1 MRIPFNLQSLIS
13 LGALSSNQQD
23 SSLFDG
29 SLADNNIPFGSGMLS
44 PFVVNGE
51 GE

>member
-1 MRIPFNLQSLIS
+1 MRIPFNLQNLIM

-29 SLADNNIPFGSGMLS
+29 SIADNNIPLEVG
-44 PFVVNGE
+44 
-51 GE
+51 